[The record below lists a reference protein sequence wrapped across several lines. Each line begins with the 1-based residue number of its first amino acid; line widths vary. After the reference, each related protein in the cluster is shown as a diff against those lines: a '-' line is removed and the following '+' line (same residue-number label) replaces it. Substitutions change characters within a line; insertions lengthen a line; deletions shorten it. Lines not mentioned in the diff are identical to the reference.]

1 MITVHCPAFSV
12 YKRFL
17 GLIIVI
23 YIKFRINQPLLEQL
37 RQASQRFLHFRGRA
51 AVNQL
56 AASVV
61 DPVFGICAVGIAPAF
76 NVKVVAVNIVA
87 DSQPNAAASGMLLK
101 GF

>member
-37 RQASQRFLHFRGRA
+37 RQASQCFLHFRGRT

-87 DSQPNAAASGMLLK
+87 DSQPNAAASGMLLE